1 MLDGGD
7 NLAKTVGIDSQ
18 PRTLVDACGNEM
30 ICRANKWSTGAIPAN
45 VLRGL
50 ESFCFGRGHL
60 ELGLT
65 WENID
70 GYAEY
75 VIFQET
81 SGIGSE
87 GFPLLACGS
96 DARK

>member
-1 MLDGGD
+1 MLDRGD
-7 NLAKTVGIDSQ
+7 NLAKTVGIDSP
-18 PRTLVDACGNEM
+18 PRTRVNACGNDM
-30 ICRANKWSTGAIPAN
+30 ICGANKWSTGAITAN

-50 ESFCFGRGHL
+50 ESFCFGGGHL

-65 WENID
+65 WQSTD
-70 GYAEY
+70 GYAEC